1 VAAEHIILDTDAFSF
16 LLANKPQ
23 AASYPALLRGKV
35 AAVSFVTVA
44 EVRFGAL
51 SAGWGER
58 RTSELEETLRK
69 FLKLPYHD
77 ELASLW
83 ARLKRDAR
91 QNGHPLGHPEH
102 ANDLWIAACGV
113 YYQAP
118 ILTGNVR
125 HFDGLPGV
133 RVIDGS

>member
-1 VAAEHIILDTDAFSF
+1 MAVEYVVVDTDAFSYLF
-16 LLANKPQ
+16 ANKPQ
-23 AASYPALLRGKV
+23 AASYPPLLRGKV
-35 AAVSFVTVA
+35 AAVCFVTVA
-44 EVRFGAL
+44 ELRFGAL
-51 SAGWGER
+51 SAGWGPR
-58 RTSELEETLRK
+58 RTAELEEALRK
-69 FLKLPYHD
+69 FLKLPYD
-77 ELASLW
+77 DGLASLW

-91 QNGHPLGHPEH
+91 QNGHPLGQAEH
-102 ANDLWIAACGV
+102 SNDLWIAACGV

>member
-1 VAAEHIILDTDAFSF
+1 MPADLVVLDTDAFSF

-23 AASYPALLRGKV
+23 AAPYQELLRGKV

-44 EVRFGAL
+44 ELRFGAL
-51 SAGWGER
+51 SAGWGDR
-58 RTSELEETLRK
+58 RTNELEDTLRK
-69 FLKLPYHD
+69 FLKLPYD
-77 ELASLW
+77 DGLASLW

-91 QNGHPLGHPEH
+91 QNGHPLGQRENS
-102 ANDLWIAACGV
+102 NDLWIAACGV

-125 HFDGLPGV
+125 HFAGLPGV